1 MIKDVKKTLY
11 KNMFISSN
19 TTSFERLC
27 DVQNTSKR
35 HMKNMKKSVYLHIQH
50 LSNVFVIK
58 DVKKTLYEQVSGH
71 FKDELMI
78 MMKKDES

>member
-1 MIKDVKKTLY
+1 
-11 KNMFISSN
+11 
-19 TTSFERLC
+19 
-27 DVQNTSKR
+27 
-35 HMKNMKKSVYLHIQH
+35 MKKSVYLHIQH

-58 DVKKTLYEQVSGH
+58 DVKKTLYEQVSEH